1 MRELRSTPSHARP
14 LRALSTSTTGARL
27 VLSAL
32 VLSAVALS
40 ACGSDATS
48 PTGGGT
54 SDTPVEPTDP
64 ALAGVLAAHNEV
76 RAAASPAPG
85 KPLGKLSW
93 SEEDAAVAK
102 AYAEKCTFEHNR
114 DRGERGENLYAATG
128 STPIAA
134 VVKSWASESASYDY
148 ASNKCSG
155 VCGHY
160 TQLVWAATTHVGCA
174 VKDCT
179 TNSPFGGKGPWQIW
193 VCDYSPPGNYVG
205 EKPY

>member
-1 MRELRSTPSHARP
+1 MRELRSTRTRP
-14 LRALSTSTTGARL
+14 RCGHSTSTSAARL
-27 VLSAL
+27 AVSAL

-40 ACGSDATS
+40 ACGSEATS
-48 PTGGGT
+48 PTVGGS

-64 ALAGVLAAHNEV
+64 ALAGAVSAHNQV

-85 KPLGKLSW
+85 TPLGKLSW

-114 DRGERGENLYAATG
+114 NRGDRGENLYAGTG
-128 STPIAA
+128 SSNIAD
-134 VVKSWASESASYDY
+134 VVKSWASEAANYDY

-193 VCDYSPPGNYVG
+193 VCDYSPPGNFVG